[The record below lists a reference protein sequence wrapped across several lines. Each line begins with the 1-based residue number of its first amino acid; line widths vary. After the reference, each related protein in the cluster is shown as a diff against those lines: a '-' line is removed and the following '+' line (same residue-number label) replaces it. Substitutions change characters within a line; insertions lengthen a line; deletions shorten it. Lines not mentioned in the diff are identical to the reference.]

1 MRRNKGGWWVF
12 ILTLVVLLAPLSAHA
27 DFWPRFYG
35 EAGSGDPGGGGSGD
49 PDLPTGGGGGAGAIS
64 PGTRL
69 SGNPGGDIHR
79 GPSSRINQAW
89 MNRYLTLLSGLRSYY
104 LHF

>member
-27 DFWPRFYG
+27 DFWPRIY
-35 EAGSGDPGGGGSGD
+35 GGGGGDPSGD
-49 PDLPTGGGGGAGAIS
+49 PDQPTGPNGDNIS
-64 PGTRL
+64 PGNRL
-69 SGNPGGDIHR
+69 SRAPGNGDLHS
-79 GPSSRINQAW
+79 PSSPIQRARV
-89 MNRYLTLLSGLRSYY
+89 NRYLTLLSGLRSYY